1 MSEPRPLPDALLERY
16 VAGDL
21 AGESLAK
28 VERAIAESPTE
39 RARVEELRADSAAF
53 LVRHPPG
60 PLAAKLEKPK
70 RAWMLWLPL
79 AAAAAALLIFFVRP
93 AVEPESSVKG
103 SIVLTVFRQRGDAP
117 VEQLEN
123 GATVRP
129 GDHVRFSITTPADG
143 FVAVISRD
151 GAGKVSTYH
160 PFGSP
165 QAAPHKAKEPLLPS
179 AIALDDV
186 RGKERIWA
194 IFSEKPFDLAPLLQQ
209 LERGDPLQGV
219 TATFDWTKP

>member
-21 AGESLAK
+21 TGESLAK
-28 VERAIAESPTE
+28 VERAIAESAKE

-53 LVRHPPG
+53 LIRHPPG

-70 RAWMLWLPL
+70 RRWLLWLPL
-79 AAAAAALLIFFVRP
+79 AAAAAAMLVFFIQP
-93 AVEPESSVKG
+93 PVEPEHSVKG
-103 SIVLTVFRQRGDAP
+103 SVVLTVFRQRGDDP
-117 VEQLEN
+117 VERLEN

-129 GDHVRFSITTPADG
+129 GDHVRFSITAPADG

-160 PFGSP
+160 PFGSQ
-165 QAAPHKAKEPLLPS
+165 QAAPYKAKEPLLQS

-186 RGKERIWA
+186 RGKERVWA
-194 IFSEKPFDLAPLLQQ
+194 VFSEKPFELAPLLRQI
-209 LERGDPLQGV
+209 ERGEEPQGL
-219 TATFDWTKP
+219 TAVFDWVK

>member
-16 VAGDL
+16 LAGDL
-21 AGESLAK
+21 TGESLAK
-28 VERAIAESPTE
+28 VERAIADSPSE

-53 LVRHPPG
+53 LIRHPPG

-70 RAWMLWLPL
+70 RSWLLWLPL

-103 SIVLTVFRQRGDAP
+103 SVVLTVFRQRGDAP
-117 VEQLEN
+117 AEQLEN

-129 GDHVRFSITTPADG
+129 GDHVRFSITAPADG

-165 QAAPHKAKEPLLPS
+165 QAAPHKAKEPLLQS

-186 RGKERIWA
+186 RGKERVWA
-194 IFSEKPFDLAPLLQQ
+194 VFSEKPFELAPLLQQ
-209 LERGDPLQGV
+209 LERGEEPKGL
-219 TATFDWTKP
+219 TAVFDWVK

>member
-21 AGESLAK
+21 TGESLAK
-28 VERAIAESPTE
+28 VERAIAESPKE

-53 LVRHPPG
+53 LIRHPPG

-70 RAWMLWLPL
+70 RRWLLWLPL
-79 AAAAAALLIFFVRP
+79 AAAAAALLVFFVRP
-93 AVEPESSVKG
+93 PVEPESSVKG
-103 SIVLTVFRQRGDAP
+103 SVVLTVFRQRGDDP
-117 VEQLEN
+117 VERLEN

-129 GDHVRFSITTPADG
+129 GDHVRFSITAPTDG

-160 PFGSP
+160 PFGSQ
-165 QAAPHKAKEPLLPS
+165 QAAPHKAKEPLLQS

-186 RGKERIWA
+186 RGRERVWA
-194 IFSEKPFDLAPLLQQ
+194 VFSEKPFEIAPLVQQ
-209 LERGDPLQGV
+209 IERGEEPKGL
-219 TATFDWTKP
+219 TAVFDWVK

>member
-16 VAGDL
+16 LAGDL
-21 AGESLAK
+21 TGESLAK
-28 VERAIAESPTE
+28 VERAIAESPSE

-53 LVRHPPG
+53 LIRHPPG

-70 RAWMLWLPL
+70 RRWMLWVPL
-79 AAAAAALLIFFVRP
+79 ATAAAALLIFFVRP
-93 AVEPESSVKG
+93 PVEPERSVKG
-103 SIVLTVFRQRGDAP
+103 SVVLTVFRQRGDAP

-129 GDHVRFSITTPADG
+129 GDHVRFSITAPADG

-160 PFGSP
+160 PFGSA
-165 QAAPHKAKEPLLPS
+165 QAAPHKAKEPLLQS

-186 RGKERIWA
+186 RGKERVWA
-194 IFSEKPFDLAPLLQQ
+194 VFSEKPFELAPLLQQ
-209 LERGDPLQGV
+209 IERGEEPQGL
-219 TATFDWTKP
+219 TAVFDWVK